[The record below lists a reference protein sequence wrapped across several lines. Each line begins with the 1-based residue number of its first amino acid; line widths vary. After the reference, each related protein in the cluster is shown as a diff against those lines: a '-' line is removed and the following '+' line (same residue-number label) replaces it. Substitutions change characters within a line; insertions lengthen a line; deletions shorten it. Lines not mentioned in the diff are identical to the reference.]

1 MPPDQLAVYEKEG
14 AALTLD
20 QAVAYALDVGDVE
33 PQEPE
38 SKA

>member
-20 QAVAYALDVGDVE
+20 QAVAYALDVSDVVPRE
-33 PQEPE
+33 TD